1 MIYDFQM
8 RMRGRRYQSQSEEL
22 KVREDTVEKKSSYE
36 VIEMTS

>member
-22 KVREDTVEKKSSYE
+22 KVREDTVEKKF
-36 VIEMTS
+36 IIL

>member
-22 KVREDTVEKKSSYE
+22 KVTDDTVEKKL
-36 VIEMTS
+36 IIL